1 MQSASEEEEE
11 GEGGGDREGEEEEE
25 ERKGGGEYEDGKRVD
40 AIAYDQ
46 RGVPLS
52 LLSLLLY
59 CYILVSAVCREADLR
74 CSTRTAIQMRRL
86 CLANFVICSGHFTS
100 RSNPQSPASPIPA

>member
-59 CYILVSAVCREADLR
+59 CYILVSAV
-74 CSTRTAIQMRRL
+74 
-86 CLANFVICSGHFTS
+86 
-100 RSNPQSPASPIPA
+100 